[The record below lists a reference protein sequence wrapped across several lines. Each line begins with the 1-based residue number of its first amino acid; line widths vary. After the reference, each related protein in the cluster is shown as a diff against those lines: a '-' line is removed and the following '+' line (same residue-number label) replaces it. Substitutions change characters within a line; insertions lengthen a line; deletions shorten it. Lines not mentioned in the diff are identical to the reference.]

1 MAQYELNLKDYVRIL
16 RKRKLV
22 ILFTFVVIAVLSYR
36 YSSRQIPMYEA
47 RATIKIAERKTIAGL
62 LTESIMYIPG
72 NVMHSASAL
81 ITGFPVL
88 KKVAFRLG
96 LAEEGDPIS
105 KIQAAVAGLGGI
117 SATPVKN
124 TNIIGITAVSN
135 DPERAMLLANTV
147 AEVYVE
153 ENLLERNKESRTVR
167 IFIEEQLLSLEGRLK
182 EVEERLRALSNEV
195 EDIRITPAIQDKL
208 MDLQFELLAYLQRY
222 TKKHPLVKKVSGQ
235 IKDLEMQLKGFSGN
249 ELEYSRLSREA
260 EVNKKLYMMLKE
272 KLEEARITEA
282 QRINDVSI
290 VNPAVFPGGPIGT
303 QKETGMMIG
312 ALLGLI
318 LGIALAFVRES
329 MDTSIGT
336 IEDVEGLV
344 KLPVLGIVP
353 SIIHKIAR
361 GSNIFT
367 RVKNRFFPSQKDP
380 EDEIYVRMISHYES
394 ASPVSEAFRN
404 IRTNLK
410 LGPTRRSI
418 LVTSAAPR
426 EGKTTVLVN
435 LGLTVAQT
443 GAKTLLVSTDL
454 RRPALAKTFGIE
466 REPGL
471 SEALIGAVKLEDAL
485 RNVTDIMLGSLGVD
499 HIIKSPG
506 LGNISVLPSGQLP
519 NNPAEI
525 LESEKMHGMIEEL
538 KKRFDFVFFDS
549 PPILPVTDASLLAPK
564 LDGVVLCYEMGRTSR
579 DALLRA
585 KMQLQ
590 TVGAKMLGVVLNH
603 IAPQSETLSP
613 YPYYH
618 KYKYRYYREEAEGS
632 KNNKSK
638 KG

>member
-22 ILFTFVVIAVLSYR
+22 ILITFVAIAAFSYH

-62 LTESIMYIPG
+62 LTEEIMYIPG
-72 NVMHSASAL
+72 NIMYSAASL

-88 KKVAFRLG
+88 KRVAFRLG
-96 LAEEGDPIS
+96 LAEEGDPIP

-117 SATPVKN
+117 RATPVKS
-124 TNIIGITAVSN
+124 TNIIEIAVVSH

-153 ENLLERNKESRTVR
+153 ENLLEKNKESRTVR
-167 IFIEEQLLSLEGRLK
+167 KFIEEQLLALEERLR

-222 TKKHPLVKKVSGQ
+222 TEKHPLVKKVSGQ
-235 IKDLEMQLKGFSGN
+235 IKELEMQLEGFSGN

-260 EVNKKLYMMLKE
+260 EVSKKLYMMLKE

-282 QRINDVSI
+282 QKINDVSI

-303 QKETGMMIG
+303 QKETGIIIG

-336 IEDVEGLV
+336 IEDVEGTV
-344 KLPVLGIVP
+344 KLSVLGIIP
-353 SIIHKIAR
+353 SIVHKVSKR
-361 GSNIFT
+361 RSIFIKV
-367 RVKNRFFPSQKDP
+367 RNRFFPSQNDP
-380 EDEIYVRMISHYES
+380 DDEVYIRMISHHES

-410 LGPTRRSI
+410 LDPTRKTI

-454 RRPALAKTFGIE
+454 RRPALARTFGIE

-471 SEALIGAVKLEDAL
+471 SEALIGAVKLDDAL
-485 RNVTDIMLGSLGVD
+485 RNVTDIMLGSIGVD

-506 LGNISVLPSGQLP
+506 LGNISILPSGQLP

-525 LESEKMHGMIEEL
+525 LESEKMHGLIEEL

-579 DALLRA
+579 DALIRA

-590 TVGAKMLGVVLNH
+590 TVGAKILGVVLNH
-603 IAPQSETLSP
+603 ISPQTESLSP
-613 YPYYH
+613 YPYYYR
-618 KYKYRYYREEAEGS
+618 YKYRYYREEAQGS
-632 KNNKSK
+632 KKDKSK